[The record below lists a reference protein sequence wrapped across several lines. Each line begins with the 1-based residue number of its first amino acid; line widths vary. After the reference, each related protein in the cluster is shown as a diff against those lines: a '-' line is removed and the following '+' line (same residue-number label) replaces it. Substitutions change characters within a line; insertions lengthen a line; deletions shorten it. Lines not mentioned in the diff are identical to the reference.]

1 MTIDDI
7 VYVWICARLDADG
20 GPVVDLFQSDPWEG
34 DDGDGI
40 VGRTI
45 ESWWESLSFD
55 GITPAEPGALVDITA
70 VDDLLR
76 VCGYQRLNDWITR
89 TGRSG
94 QTVHSADGQI
104 RIEDIR

>member
-1 MTIDDI
+1 MTIDEI
-7 VYVWICARLDADG
+7 VYVWICARLDAQG

-34 DDGDGI
+34 DDGDGAI

-45 ESWWESLSFD
+45 ESWWESLTFD
-55 GITPAEPGALVDITA
+55 GITPNPVTPVDITA
-70 VDDLLR
+70 VDELLR